1 MLIRYRMQFDTS
13 MMHIDVWLIVSCG
26 YYGLVTLPVDWVTAA
41 NDVLGGAELKA
52 VDCFDGIA
60 KLSLLE

>member
-26 YYGLVTLPVDWVTAA
+26 YYGLVTLHVDWGTAG
-41 NDVLGGAELKA
+41 NDVLGGAELNT
-52 VDCFDGIA
+52 VDCFDVIE